1 VFGSLEERAF
11 RINGGNGRESS
22 LPSCLE
28 VFFSHHRNINSKCGG
43 PKKYMEGELWRVLN
57 EFSNLSYLSI
67 ILSNQRKY

>member
-22 LPSCLE
+22 LLSCLE
-28 VFFSHHRNINSKCGG
+28 IFVSLHRNKNPKYGG
-43 PKKYMEGELWRVLN
+43 TKKYMEGELWRVLN
-57 EFSNLSYLSI
+57 EFSNLSYPTI